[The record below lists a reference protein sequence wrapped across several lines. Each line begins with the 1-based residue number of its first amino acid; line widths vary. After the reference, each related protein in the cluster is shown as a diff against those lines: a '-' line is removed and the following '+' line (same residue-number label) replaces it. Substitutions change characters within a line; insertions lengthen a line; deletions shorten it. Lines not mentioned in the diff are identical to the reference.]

1 MEITVELVRDLV
13 AAQFPHW
20 AHLPVVP
27 VVPGGTDN
35 RTFRLGEHLSARLP
49 SGPGYAPQV
58 LVEQRWLPV
67 LAPHLPLPVPRPV
80 ALGAPGCGYPH
91 PWSVRRWIPG
101 GPVTAELPGLARD
114 LAAFLAALQGVEAAG
129 GPAPGPHNGFR
140 GDHPGRYD
148 AETRACVAALADR
161 VDAAAALAVW
171 EAALAT
177 RRDGPPVW
185 FHGDVAAGNLL
196 ARGGRLAAVLDLG
209 CTGVGDP
216 ACDLVV
222 AWTLLT
228 PDGRDEFRTVLDP
241 DEGTWARG
249 RAWALWKALL
259 TMRDHPDG
267 HPNDVRPAAEVVE
280 QLLA

>member
-67 LAPHLPLPVPRPV
+67 LAPHLPLAVPRPV

-101 GPVTAELPGLARD
+101 GPVTAGLPGLARD

-148 AETRACVAALADR
+148 AETRACAAALADR
-161 VDAAAALAVW
+161 IDAPAALAVR
-171 EAALAT
+171 EAGLAT

-222 AWTLLT
+222 AWTLLA
-228 PDGRDEFRTVLDP
+228 PAGRDEFRAVLDP

-249 RAWALWKALL
+249 RAWASWKGLL
-259 TMRDHPDG
+259 TLRDHPDG